1 MNRLQRMAC
10 FNLIVIA
17 ICLGLCAG
25 AITVLA
31 LVIGLRNA
39 LGGFV
44 FIGFAGIML
53 ISPFIFPKDK
63 GSVRF
68 DERDEL
74 IQKRAVLVGFAA
86 SYCFFIAVCVI
97 TWLIVG
103 IDGSVS
109 VNMLPI
115 MVCGGF
121 ITYELGRSVA
131 ILIQYGWGNK
141 DNE

>member
-1 MNRLQRMAC
+1 MAW

-31 LVIGLRNA
+31 LVIGLPNA
-39 LGGFV
+39 LAGFA
-44 FIGFAGIML
+44 FIGFAGVML

-63 GSVRF
+63 GSVSF

-74 IQKRAVLVGFAA
+74 IQKRAILVGFAA
-86 SYCFFIAVCVI
+86 SYCFFIAVCVT

-131 ILIQYGWGNK
+131 ILIQYGQ
-141 DNE
+141 DTSA